1 MLQALPRYRQVARH
15 RRAIAVVD
23 RDAGG
28 HHHPA
33 TPSKRGM
40 VSTVGSVM
48 PRSVAVAEANEML
61 SVFRTKASVTS
72 EVTT

>member
-1 MLQALPRYRQVARH
+1 
-15 RRAIAVVD
+15 
-23 RDAGG
+23 
-28 HHHPA
+28 
-33 TPSKRGM
+33 
-40 VSTVGSVM
+40 VM